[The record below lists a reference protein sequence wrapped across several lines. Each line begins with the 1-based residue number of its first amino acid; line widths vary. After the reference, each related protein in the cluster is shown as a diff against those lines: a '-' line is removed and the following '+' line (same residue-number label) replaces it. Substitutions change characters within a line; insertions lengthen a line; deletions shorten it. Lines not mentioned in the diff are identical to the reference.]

1 MSVIDTHQNM
11 VVVVVEAEHSVLS
24 LWKRSNVMEYVL
36 QLLLLVNG
44 EFNDWLFAVV
54 HCVSYWIKCPG

>member
-11 VVVVVEAEHSVLS
+11 VVVVEAEHSVLS

-36 QLLLLVNG
+36 LLLVTG

>member
-11 VVVVVEAEHSVLS
+11 VVVVEAEHSVFL

-36 QLLLLVNG
+36 LLLVTG

-54 HCVSYWIKCPG
+54 HCVSYWITCPG

>member
-11 VVVVVEAEHSVLS
+11 MVVGGGGAQLVVGNY
-24 LWKRSNVMEYVL
+24 KRSNVMEYVL
-36 QLLLLVNG
+36 LLLVTG

-54 HCVSYWIKCPG
+54 HCVSYWITCPG

>member
-1 MSVIDTHQNM
+1 M
-11 VVVVVEAEHSVLS
+11 VVVGGGGAQLVVGNY
-24 LWKRSNVMEYVL
+24 KRSNVMEYVL
-36 QLLLLVNG
+36 LLLVTG